1 MTILLA
7 DLALVNGKVRTMN
20 PAQPKAE
27 AVAIKNDRIIKVGTN
42 EAVARFIGKE
52 TRVIR
57 LNGKTVVPGFI
68 DTHIHVA
75 DFGKCLLWLDLT
87 GVKSVKELQQRL
99 KERAKATAGGKWIV
113 GRGWNQ
119 AHFREKRLPTSADL
133 DSASPDN
140 PVILYHES
148 AMMCVVNSKA
158 LELAGVAKLTPE
170 PAGGKIDKE
179 AKTGELTGILR
190 DSATELV
197 WSKVP
202 EPGEDELLEATASAC
217 KKIAEAGV
225 ASVHWMVLSANEL
238 SIMSRLQA
246 QKKLPIRVN
255 AIIPANLLGKIKGF
269 RSDDSSA
276 LRVGGAVIVADGYLA
291 SKTAA
296 LSEPYSGEPE
306 ANGKMLHTQDELN
319 AEAAKI
325 IGAGLQLVI
334 HAMGDKAVD
343 GALTAIEQMRATYG
357 KADRC
362 RIEQAAVLNDALVER
377 IRAQQVVVSVQPR
390 VIASEFAVWR
400 VTENLGTERAKW
412 LYPLKTLISK
422 GVRVVGGSDCPMEP
436 LSPLLGVQD
445 TVTREPFAE
454 QRLTVEEALR
464 LYTVDAAYSSNEEKL
479 KGTIEEGKLADLTVL
494 SRDPEHAQ
502 PNQISEITVELTI
515 IGGKAVFHK
524 HRVY

>member
-1 MTILLA
+1 
-7 DLALVNGKVRTMN
+7 
-20 PAQPKAE
+20 
-27 AVAIKNDRIIKVGTN
+27 
-42 EAVARFIGKE
+42 
-52 TRVIR
+52 
-57 LNGKTVVPGFI
+57 
-68 DTHIHVA
+68 
-75 DFGKCLLWLDLT
+75 
-87 GVKSVKELQQRL
+87 
-99 KERAKATAGGKWIV
+99 
-113 GRGWNQ
+113 
-119 AHFREKRLPTSADL
+119 
-133 DSASPDN
+133 
-140 PVILYHES
+140 
-148 AMMCVVNSKA
+148 
-158 LELAGVAKLTPE
+158 
-170 PAGGKIDKE
+170 
-179 AKTGELTGILR
+179 
-190 DSATELV
+190 
-197 WSKVP
+197 
-202 EPGEDELLEATASAC
+202 
-217 KKIAEAGV
+217 
-225 ASVHWMVLSANEL
+225 
-238 SIMSRLQA
+238 
-246 QKKLPIRVN
+246 
-255 AIIPANLLGKIKGF
+255 
-269 RSDDSSA
+269 
-276 LRVGGAVIVADGYLA
+276 
-291 SKTAA
+291 
-296 LSEPYSGEPE
+296 
-306 ANGKMLHTQDELN
+306 LN